1 MAISGMRGLY
11 VVWKG
16 KGKSFKGAG
25 NSRLRRPLLFGSKRT
40 AKKAEKIF
48 RYVKNKSKRR
58 KALEKLSIGYGTIL
72 R

>member
-25 NSRLRRPLLFGSKRT
+25 NSRLRRPLLFGSKVT
-40 AKKAEKIF
+40 AKKAEKI
-48 RYVKNKSKRR
+48 YLHVKNKSKRR
-58 KALEKLSIGYGTIL
+58 KALERLSIGYGTIL